1 MLIAGSIGIAAM
13 LFAGTLMYV
22 AYDKDLSQ
30 RYTTER
36 LVHASAVLAEFIGK
50 TISGVDAI
58 LQEGGREFVDRSGNV
73 DVARLQ
79 KRMSD
84 FSTGVPGITALF
96 AMNASGQVI
105 ATSTGKMPAKLGFSE
120 RSYFTEA
127 MKPGD
132 RLHVSES
139 TVNRI
144 QNRWQFFASRPL
156 VLADGRKAG
165 VIVASVDTDMFED
178 ILGSYRP
185 ESEIIIGLYTSSL
198 QLIARAPSDASL
210 YGANFTDAPVMKDFT
225 RAGMPLV
232 AELAADPDGPGE
244 SLTVVRAIPN
254 LPLVLSIS
262 LPASR
267 VFAQWRMHAHILLC
281 LSGLMSAFII
291 LAGILGARGLRRQE
305 EVSTLLD
312 TMFSQT
318 PAALA
323 ICNVN
328 GAVIKSN
335 ANWTGLLDLFS
346 VPPPFR
352 DDAFKSLRH
361 AVIAGGGAGLTRDLA
376 HTLRDLHLSAVG
388 LKPQVSLEIQRGTGE
403 AQRYFNISI
412 SGIQLVRG
420 ESSEGF
426 AVLVLDISKQ
436 RELELRLRSQLVQDS
451 QTGLPNREGFLAEL
465 ATRLPSADA
474 DDCLFAFDIVGLAE
488 LKEIRGLDLSQAA
501 FAAVGAQLAELCE
514 HGCIAGRMDSE
525 RFCVFVQGNGM
536 GETPEERLRTLTLRL
551 SHEYQLSGDSFS
563 VRMTV
568 GAVRVADGGRDAES
582 LIQAAELA
590 HGAARRRGLSS
601 SAFFNTQVQADAHE
615 RVRLY
620 ESLQKAIAAD
630 EFVLEFQPKVDL
642 ASGEIVG
649 GEALVRWQHPELG
662 KLPPSRFIPLAE
674 ESGLIVPIGNWVM
687 AEAMRFLSAW
697 EREGKGRPV
706 PIAVNVSNAQ
716 FDREP
721 VDRTLT
727 ECLKATGVRPE
738 LVIVELTESVFSLD
752 FNETVKKIN
761 RIRDLGLKVSL
772 DDFGTGYSSLS
783 YLNLMNFDELKID
796 GSFVRRISSDLVSHS
811 IVDMTLRLSRT
822 LNVSVTAEGIETED
836 QRLALVALGCVT
848 GQGYLFA
855 RSLPPEE
862 FKAMVARRRRL
873 VSLPQA

>member
-1 MLIAGSIGIAAM
+1 M
-13 LFAGTLMYV
+13 
-22 AYDKDLSQ
+22 
-30 RYTTER
+30 
-36 LVHASAVLAEFIGK
+36 
-50 TISGVDAI
+50 
-58 LQEGGREFVDRSGNV
+58 
-73 DVARLQ
+73 
-79 KRMSD
+79 
-84 FSTGVPGITALF
+84 
-96 AMNASGQVI
+96 
-105 ATSTGKMPAKLGFSE
+105 
-120 RSYFTEA
+120 
-127 MKPGD
+127 
-132 RLHVSES
+132 
-139 TVNRI
+139 
-144 QNRWQFFASRPL
+144 
-156 VLADGRKAG
+156 
-165 VIVASVDTDMFED
+165 
-178 ILGSYRP
+178 
-185 ESEIIIGLYTSSL
+185 
-198 QLIARAPSDASL
+198 
-210 YGANFTDAPVMKDFT
+210 
-225 RAGMPLV
+225 
-232 AELAADPDGPGE
+232 
-244 SLTVVRAIPN
+244 
-254 LPLVLSIS
+254 
-262 LPASR
+262 
-267 VFAQWRMHAHILLC
+267 
-281 LSGLMSAFII
+281 
-291 LAGILGARGLRRQE
+291 
-305 EVSTLLD
+305 
-312 TMFSQT
+312 
-318 PAALA
+318 
-323 ICNVN
+323 
-328 GAVIKSN
+328 
-335 ANWTGLLDLFS
+335 
-346 VPPPFR
+346 
-352 DDAFKSLRH
+352 
-361 AVIAGGGAGLTRDLA
+361 
-376 HTLRDLHLSAVG
+376 
-388 LKPQVSLEIQRGTGE
+388 
-403 AQRYFNISI
+403 
-412 SGIQLVRG
+412 
-420 ESSEGF
+420 
-426 AVLVLDISKQ
+426 
-436 RELELRLRSQLVQDS
+436 QDS

-465 ATRLPSADA
+465 ATRLPSADP

-488 LKEIRGLDLSQAA
+488 LKEIRGPDLSHAA
-501 FAAVGAQLAELCE
+501 FAAVGTQLAELCE

-525 RFCVFVQGNGM
+525 RFCVFVQGAGM

-563 VRMTV
+563 VRMTI
-568 GAVRVADGGRDAES
+568 GAVRVADA
-582 LIQAAELA
+582 
-590 HGAARRRGLSS
+590 S
-601 SAFFNTQVQADAHE
+601 SAFFNTQVQSDAHE

-706 PIAVNVSNAQ
+706 PISVNVSNAQ

-873 VSLPQA
+873 VALPQA